1 LLFNADAASG
11 PAFSLLVKSGFWHTF
26 AAHMDKQEAN
36 TQEQIAISIAGMQTS
51 YSNMVRGLMTSEEVI
66 LDFGVNP
73 NITGKIV
80 DEPVQLTN
88 RIVMSLPSAVR
99 LHQLLQAMLARR
111 QQAEQQQ
118 KQAPAAADKP
128 TE

>member
-1 LLFNADAASG
+1 M
-11 PAFSLLVKSGFWHTF
+11 PRTAFSLLVKTGFWHTV
-26 AAHMDKQEAN
+26 AAHMEKQN
-36 TQEQIAISIAGMQTS
+36 PSTPEQIVLSTAGMSTS
-51 YSNMVRGLMTSEEVI
+51 YSNMVRGLMTAEEII

-80 DEPVQLTN
+80 DEPVQLSN
-88 RIVMSLPSAVR
+88 RIVMSVPSAVR

-111 QQAEQQQ
+111 QQAVQQQ
-118 KQAPAAADKP
+118 QQGQAAAEKP

>member
-1 LLFNADAASG
+1 MEN
-11 PAFSLLVKSGFWHTF
+11 
-26 AAHMDKQEAN
+26 QEPN
-36 TQEQIAISIAGMQTS
+36 TQEQIVVSIAGMQTS
-51 YSNMVRGLMTSEEVI
+51 YANMVRGLMTAEEVI

-88 RIVMSLPSAVR
+88 RIVLSLPSAVR

-111 QQAEQQQ
+111 QQAAQQAQ
-118 KQAPAAADKP
+118 QAAGAKP